1 MKPMVK
7 AVAGHPA
14 LAAWDI
20 INEPEALVYNNKADT
35 NLCFDTR
42 PLVNTG
48 AGWVGK
54 WIPMQQYAYYHSMSA

>member
-20 INEPEALVYNNKADT
+20 INEPEGVVYNNKADT
-35 NLCFDTR
+35 NPCFDTT
-42 PLVNTG
+42 PLANSG

-54 WIPMQQYAYYHSMSA
+54 WIPMQQYANHHSMSA

>member
-20 INEPEALVYNNKADT
+20 INEPEGLVSNKADS
-35 NLCFDTR
+35 NPCFDTT
-42 PLVNTG
+42 PLANSG

-54 WIPMQQYAYYHSMSA
+54 WIPMQQYAYYHSLSA